1 MDTKI
6 REEFEAAYVEEMVRR
21 CGEGYRSSVLYSLS
35 LKGQDGDYLHV
46 TAAQAFW
53 AWKASRAALVIELPY
68 ADQEFEYR
76 HGGTTYFDGPEYRDA
91 VFKAVESH
99 GIKVVSP

>member
-1 MDTKI
+1 MSNGKM
-6 REEFEAAYVEEMVRR
+6 REEFENSPRFKGMDFT
-21 CGEGYRSSVLYSLS
+21 RSATHPEYYESPYAN
-35 LKGQDGDYLHV
+35 GAWDGW
-46 TAAQAFW
+46 Q
-53 AWKASRAALVIELPY
+53 ASRESLVIELPY

-76 HGGTTYFDGPEYRDA
+76 HGGTTYFDGPEYRAA

>member
-1 MDTKI
+1 MSNDKMQD
-6 REEFEAAYVEEMVRR
+6 EFEAAIAEEAGQSLTAIQLSRK
-21 CGEGYRSSVLYSLS
+21 GDSYSTSPLI
-35 LKGQDGDYLHV
+35 Y
-46 TAAQAFW
+46 AWW
-53 AWKASRAALVIELPY
+53 AWQASRKSLVIELPY